1 MNHHQGL
8 RPGAVTPG
16 HKEPR
21 TRERS
26 GAMPNE
32 STTEMIAELRRA
44 ALQVAEG
51 FARAQKMGRLEQA
64 DAMRE
69 ASSAL
74 IEMRRNAD
82 YLAQRLR

>member
-26 GAMPNE
+26 GAMPTNNI
-32 STTEMIAELRRA
+32 TETIAELQRA
-44 ALQVAEG
+44 ALQVAAG
-51 FARAQKMGRLEQA
+51 FERAQKLGRLEQA
-64 DAMRE
+64 EAMRE
-69 ASSAL
+69 AACAL
-74 IEMRRNAD
+74 IEMRRTTD